1 MSSVWTPPKADLG
14 DMVYWYVDV
23 QETNQPQLGWIN
35 ERPGSNTVSILVYA
49 PAVGFVEKNSV
60 RHADDPS
67 LLENPNWRAM
77 GAWKFAPQTERLKKI
92 ENNMAAIISN
102 SERKNNGGKK

>member
-1 MSSVWTPPKADLG
+1 MSFSPPESQLG

-23 QETNQPQLGWIN
+23 QEQGQPQLGWIN
-35 ERPGSNTVSILVYA
+35 ERPGQLTVSILVYA
-49 PAVGFVEKNSV
+49 STVGFVEKSGV

-67 LLENPNWRAM
+67 LLENPNWRAN
-77 GAWKFAPQTERLKKI
+77 GAWKFAPQTTRIKKI
-92 ENNMAAIISN
+92 ESNMSAVISN